1 MNSQVTSVR
10 ARGLYRSA
18 ISISLIHLREIDR
31 TAFWEFCN
39 TIPSTA
45 DIRGSCEQVRL
56 VTKPDHGS
64 LNYIVRERKQQGW
77 HDDTEPLGCLEID
90 DERELSRLLDR

>member
-39 TIPSTA
+39 TIVGEAEVGP
-45 DIRGSCEQVRL
+45 
-56 VTKPDHGS
+56 P
-64 LNYIVRERKQQGW
+64 
-77 HDDTEPLGCLEID
+77 ID
-90 DERELSRLLDR
+90 